1 MQYAQHCTP
10 HNCQKIQISSRT
22 PIQSVRSLQ
31 LAAAFRFEDLIV
43 GAKPRHRAKPLV
55 GKLLLPKLHRA
66 RREEFHHQNYHVF
79 QFACREG
86 DEAKLNDCR
95 GMIFLCYKLLY
106 FTLYCPSNNF
116 YTGLFLGFV
125 DSTFSAG
132 VPKQISRISEGNL
145 SQGHPPSQW

>member
-1 MQYAQHCTP
+1 MSTTQHGDLPRIETMNLQVAVSVSAQP
-10 HNCQKIQISSRT
+10 S
-22 PIQSVRSLQ
+22 
-31 LAAAFRFEDLIV
+31 AAAFGFEDLIV
-43 GAKPRHRAKPLV
+43 GAKPRHGAKPLL

-106 FTLYCPSNNF
+106 FTLYRPSNNF